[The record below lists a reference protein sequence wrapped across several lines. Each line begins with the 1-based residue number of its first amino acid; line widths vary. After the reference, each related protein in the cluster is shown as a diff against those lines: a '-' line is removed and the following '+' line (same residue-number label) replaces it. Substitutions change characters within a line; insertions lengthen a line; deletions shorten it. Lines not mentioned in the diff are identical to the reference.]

1 MDVRIR
7 VDIEGSVQNQDAS
20 RLTEA
25 FARWLVQ
32 DRTVG
37 PHVEISRIRSEA
49 EDGAMSGELVE
60 WLGLILNSAFS
71 VASLVY
77 SHRTFRASLPPR
89 VRSTVRLVVEH
100 GDSRMV
106 IEAGSAEEATQIT
119 RLVTGTDLPGH
130 QTPGPAGGTPS
141 GGGADGAS

>member
-1 MDVRIR
+1 MRIR
-7 VDIEGSVQNQDAS
+7 IELAGSVQNQDAP

-49 EDGAMSGELVE
+49 DDGAMSAGLVE
-60 WLGLILNSAFS
+60 WLGLALNSGFS

-77 SHRTFRASLPPR
+77 SHKAFRASLPPR
-89 VRSTVRLVVEH
+89 VQSAVRLVVEH

-106 IEAGSAEEATQIT
+106 IEAGSAEEADQIT
-119 RLVTGTDLPGH
+119 RLLTGTGFPG
-130 QTPGPAGGTPS
+130 QAPGLAGGTPS
-141 GGGADGAS
+141 NSVADGDS